1 MTEAGYAVERSSPI
15 DLPLQR
21 ASPRRALTAAALW
34 SVGGANVVLIL
45 WLWIHGGNLSHLH
58 GTGEVLTSAARLT
71 GLLAAYLALIQVLLL
86 ARLAWVERLVGFD
99 RLTVWHRWNG
109 HAVLD
114 LVLAHVVLSVWGY
127 ALVDRISLP
136 SEVSTMLGG
145 GIYPGMITATVG
157 TGLLIAVV
165 VSSVVIVRRHLR
177 YEAWYAVHL
186 AAYAGIA
193 LAWFH
198 QIPTGN
204 ELAYD
209 NVAADYWRGLYAA
222 TLATIV
228 VFRVLAPLA
237 RSFRHR
243 LRVVEVVR
251 ESPGVVSLRIT
262 GRELHRLNARA
273 GQFFLWRFLDRKR
286 WWSAH
291 PFSLSAVPDGRSL
304 RITVKA
310 LGDFSGAL
318 GDVTPGT
325 RVIAE
330 GPFGVFT
337 EAARKR
343 EKVLLIAGGIGI
355 TPIRALMEDMRGDV
369 VVIYR
374 VADERDIV
382 FRGELEQLA
391 RERGLMFFLVVGD
404 HATPAGRRLLSARH
418 LRELVPDVDERHVY
432 VCGPPAMADAL
443 ERSVRRAGVPTS
455 FIHTEKFAL

>member
-1 MTEAGYAVERSSPI
+1 
-15 DLPLQR
+15 
-21 ASPRRALTAAALW
+21 
-34 SVGGANVVLIL
+34 
-45 WLWIHGGNLSHLH
+45 
-58 GTGEVLTSAARLT
+58 
-71 GLLAAYLALIQVLLL
+71 
-86 ARLAWVERLVGFD
+86 
-99 RLTVWHRWNG
+99 
-109 HAVLD
+109 
-114 LVLAHVVLSVWGY
+114 
-127 ALVDRISLP
+127 
-136 SEVSTMLGG
+136 
-145 GIYPGMITATVG
+145 
-157 TGLLIAVV
+157 
-165 VSSVVIVRRHLR
+165 
-177 YEAWYAVHL
+177 
-186 AAYAGIA
+186 
-193 LAWFH
+193 
-198 QIPTGN
+198 
-204 ELAYD
+204 
-209 NVAADYWRGLYAA
+209 
-222 TLATIV
+222 
-228 VFRVLAPLA
+228 
-237 RSFRHR
+237 
-243 LRVVEVVR
+243 
-251 ESPGVVSLRIT
+251 
-262 GRELHRLNARA
+262 
-273 GQFFLWRFLDRKR
+273 
-286 WWSAH
+286 
-291 PFSLSAVPDGRSL
+291 VPDGRSL

-443 ERSVRRAGVPTS
+443 ERSVRRAGVPTR